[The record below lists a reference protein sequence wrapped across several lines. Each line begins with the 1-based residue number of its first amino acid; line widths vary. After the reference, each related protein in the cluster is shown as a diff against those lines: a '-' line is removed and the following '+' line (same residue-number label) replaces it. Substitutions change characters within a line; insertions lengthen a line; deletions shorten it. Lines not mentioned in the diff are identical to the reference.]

1 MNTVRRTTLSMTAL
15 ALIVFAQ
22 DANAG
27 KREQRSVDAHP
38 RGTVTISNT
47 AGSVEVRGWSRSEV
61 QVDADLG
68 WDVEELVVERD
79 GDNVLIKVISPK
91 RRGRSNVSSDLVIR
105 LPEQS
110 DVQVGVV
117 SADIESRDV
126 YGEQDLHSV
135 SGDIEL
141 QAFESD
147 ISVETVSGDIEV
159 LGDGKRSHSQVTSVS
174 GDIDVRGLS
183 GDLDSS
189 TVSGDLTVAEGQ
201 FDRATVNTV
210 NGDIVLR
217 AGIND
222 RARLDMETIN
232 GRIDI
237 NFNGD
242 VNARFDIESFNGSI
256 RNCFGPDAVRTSK
269 YTPGRSLKFSE
280 GDGSA
285 RVTVRTLN
293 GSFRMCRG

>member
-1 MNTVRRTTLSMTAL
+1 MNTVRRTTLSMAAL
-15 ALIVFAQ
+15 ALVLVAY

-27 KREQRSVDAHP
+27 KREQRSVDAHA

-68 WDVEELVVERD
+68 WDVEELVVDRD
-79 GDNVLIKVISPK
+79 GDDVLVKVVAPK
-91 RRGRSNVSSDLVIR
+91 RRGRSNISSELVIR
-105 LPEQS
+105 VPEGN
-110 DVQVGVV
+110 DVEVGVV

-135 SGDIEL
+135 SGDVEL
-141 QAFESD
+141 QAFEAD
-147 ISVETVSGDIEV
+147 ISVETVSGDIEI
-159 LGDGKRSHSQVTSVS
+159 LGDGKSTHSEVTSVS
-174 GDIDVRGLS
+174 GDIVLRGLS
-183 GDLDSS
+183 GDLDTS
-189 TVSGDLTVAEGQ
+189 TVSGDLTVAEGE
-201 FDRATVNTV
+201 FDRAMVNTV

-217 AGIND
+217 AGISD
-222 RARLDMETIN
+222 RARLDLETIN

-237 NFNGD
+237 NFEGD

-256 RNCFGPDAVRTSK
+256 RNCFGPEAVRTSK

-293 GSFRMCRG
+293 GSFRMCR